1 MSGRPITTRT
11 RMQIAAAL
19 IAGQRERHIA
29 AEFGIARASVQRIRD
44 ERGLT
49 PAHRPG
55 RPTRKETRS

>member
-19 IAGQRERHIA
+19 IAGRREGHVA
-29 AEFGIARASVQRIRD
+29 AEFGVARASVQRIRD

-49 PAHRPG
+49 PNHGRG
-55 RPTRKETRS
+55 RPSRKEQR